1 MQVIEATGIT
11 RVYRRGSE
19 EVHAIRGVSLS
30 ITPSEFVAIVGPSG
44 AGKTALMNIIGCLDA
59 PTSGTLVLDGITVT
73 GKMERELV
81 HIRRNMVGFVF
92 QQFFLIPTLTA
103 RENIAL
109 PLVFNRMR
117 TEARTIDE
125 ILDQV
130 GLSQRASH
138 YPHELSGGEMQRV
151 AIGRALVCRP
161 KILIADE
168 PTGNLDTKNSERI
181 FSLLQEL
188 NSKGLTILMV
198 THNPAL
204 ARRAGRVISLRDGL
218 IEDDLT
224 ENLCSPVLSDPRFN
238 HETK

>member
-1 MQVIEATGIT
+1 MV
-11 RVYRRGSE
+11 
-19 EVHAIRGVSLS
+19 
-30 ITPSEFVAIVGPSG
+30 
-44 AGKTALMNIIGCLDA
+44 N
-59 PTSGTLVLDGITVT
+59 GITVT
-73 GKMERELV
+73 GKMERALV
-81 HIRRNMVGFVF
+81 HIRRNTVGFVF
-92 QQFFLIPTLTA
+92 QQFYLIPTLTA

-109 PLVFNRMR
+109 PLIFNRMG
-117 TEARTIDE
+117 TEARSIDD

-130 GLSQRASH
+130 GLSHRASH
-138 YPHELSGGEMQRV
+138 YPNELSGGEMQRV

-161 KILIADE
+161 KILLADE

-204 ARRAGRVISLRDGL
+204 ARRVGRVIPLRDGL
-218 IEDDLT
+218 IEDDFT
-224 ENLCSPVLSDPRFN
+224 ENLCNPVLSDPRFH